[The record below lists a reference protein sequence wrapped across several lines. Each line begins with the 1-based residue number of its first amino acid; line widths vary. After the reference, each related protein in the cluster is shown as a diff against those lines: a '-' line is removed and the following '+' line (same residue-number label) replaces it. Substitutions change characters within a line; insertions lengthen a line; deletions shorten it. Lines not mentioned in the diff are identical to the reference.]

1 MTEKNVNQ
9 DTLSKSKSSEE
20 MHERVQGA
28 FMRLNAALHTLSS
41 SISADTGLTTSEIVA
56 AEHLRL
62 DGPLTPK
69 ELSGRVRMGSGAT
82 TALIDRL
89 EARGLAKRVPHPSDR
104 RSLLVRYVEQDDQ
117 EIAKPLALQERLTQR
132 IDALSDDQKAGV
144 LAFLEGVAEDV
155 VSIGREP

>member
-1 MTEKNVNQ
+1 
-9 DTLSKSKSSEE
+9 
-20 MHERVQGA
+20 
-28 FMRLNAALHTLSS
+28 MRLNAALHTLSS
-41 SISADTGLTTSEIVA
+41 SVSADTKLTLSEIVA

-89 EARGLAKRVPHPSDR
+89 EARGFAKRVPHPSDR
-104 RSLLVRYVEQDDQ
+104 RSLLVQYVEGDAQ

-155 VSIGREP
+155 MSISREP